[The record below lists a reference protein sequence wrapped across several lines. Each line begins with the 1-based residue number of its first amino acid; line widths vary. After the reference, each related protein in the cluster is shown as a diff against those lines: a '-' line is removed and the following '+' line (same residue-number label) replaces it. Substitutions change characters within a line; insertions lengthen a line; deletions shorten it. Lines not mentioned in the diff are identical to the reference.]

1 MIKES
6 LNSKLMSRIFRL
18 TLKGPIF
25 FKSNLSL
32 NFVILIFRRN
42 K

>member
-1 MIKES
+1 MVGEN

-18 TLKGPIF
+18 TLNRPIF
-25 FKSNLSL
+25 FKSNLL
-32 NFVILIFRRN
+32 FNFIILMFRHI